1 MLVLMKVKDGSQ
13 VLATGV
19 LLVLERPGSE
29 DVRRFVH
36 IRINYGCAVVP
47 AVVTAVA
54 EALHVSSWDLPI
66 NVSIDRKRRPFPD
79 RGQAIAMPPDGA

>member
-29 DVRRFVH
+29 DVRKFVH
-36 IRINYGCAVVP
+36 IHINYGCAVVP
-47 AVVTAVA
+47 PVVTAVA
-54 EALHVSSWDLPI
+54 EACPRVI
-66 NVSIDRKRRPFPD
+66 M
-79 RGQAIAMPPDGA
+79 GPPDQCKH